1 MNLDKQT
8 ELKPATSKRNTFI
21 VLAIL
26 ILVAGSAAVYH
37 FKQAPDNP
45 DNPKGSVE
53 GKRGHGEGRRGKD
66 EADAPIAVAID
77 TTTQADF
84 PVYLNGLGTVTPL
97 RTVTVKARVDGQLMK
112 VAFTEGQ
119 MVKEGDLLA
128 EIDPRPYQ
136 ALLMQA
142 EGQLQRDEA
151 LLKNAQ
157 IDLVRYK
164 TLLEQDSIAAQ
175 QMVTQEALI
184 NQYKGII
191 EIDKGVV
198 ANAKLQLL
206 YTGITSPITGRLGL
220 RLVDQGNIVHASD
233 ANGLVVITQIQPISV
248 IFTLPEDRIRS
259 VMKKYR
265 KGEIMPVEA
274 FDRRGQNLLALGQL
288 SAVDN
293 QIDTTTGTV
302 KLKGQFANEDN
313 ALFPNQFVNIKM
325 HMDTLRGVTVMPTAA
340 IQRGVMGTFA
350 YVLQED
356 QTVTVRPI
364 TLGPV
369 EGEKVAVETGLK
381 PGEQVVIDG
390 ADKLREGAKV
400 KLITKESKASNDLAT
415 PAAGK
420 GNHQGKGRKKEHSE

>member
-1 MNLDKQT
+1 MSTDKQA
-8 ELKPATSKRNTFI
+8 EITSKRKIFI
-21 VLAIL
+21 VIAVLM
-26 ILVAGSAAVYH
+26 LVAVIAAVYY
-37 FKQAPDNP
+37 FKQPSENLQ
-45 DNPKGSVE
+45 NQSSKSE
-53 GKRGHGEGRRGKD
+53 GKRGNGEGRRGND
-66 EADAPIAVAID
+66 DADTAIAVAID
-77 TTTQADF
+77 ITTQADF
-84 PVYLNGLGTVTPL
+84 PVYLNGLGTVIPL

-112 VAFTEGQ
+112 VLFTEGQ

-184 NQYKGII
+184 NQDKGII
-191 EIDKGVV
+191 EIDRGLV
-198 ANAKLQLL
+198 ANAKLQLS
-206 YTGITSPITGRLGL
+206 YTRITSPITGRLGL
-220 RLVDQGNIVHASD
+220 RLVDQGNMVHDND

-248 IFTLPEDRIRS
+248 IFTLPEDRISS

-265 KGEIMPVEA
+265 AGEVMPVEA

-293 QIDTTTGTV
+293 QIDITTGTV
-302 KLKGQFANEDN
+302 KLKGQFANDDN
-313 ALFPNQFVNIKM
+313 ALFSNQFVNIKM

-340 IQRGVMGTFA
+340 IQRGIMGTFA
-350 YVLQED
+350 YVVQDD
-356 QTVTVRPI
+356 QTVTVRAI

-381 PGEQVVIDG
+381 PGEQVVVDG
-390 ADKLREGAKV
+390 ADKLREGIKV
-400 KLITKESKASNDLAT
+400 KLITKESKATAELAI
-415 PAAGK
+415 PATGK
-420 GNHQGKGRKKEHSE
+420 GNHQGKNKKKDHSE

>member
-1 MNLDKQT
+1 MSPDKQP
-8 ELKPATSKRNTFI
+8 ELSSTTSKRKTFI
-21 VLAIL
+21 VVGIL
-26 ILVAGSAAVYH
+26 ILVAVIAAIYH
-37 FKQAPDNP
+37 FKQDSEHPNKQNSNA
-45 DNPKGSVE
+45 E
-53 GKRGHGEGRRGKD
+53 GKRGND
-66 EADAPIAVAID
+66 DFDTPIAVAIE

-142 EGQLQRDEA
+142 QGQLQRDEA
-151 LLKNAQ
+151 LLKNAE

-175 QMVTQEALI
+175 QTVTQEALI
-184 NQYKGII
+184 NQDKGII
-191 EIDKGVV
+191 EIDRGVV
-198 ANAKLQLL
+198 ENAKLQLL
-206 YTGITSPITGRLGL
+206 YTRITSPISGRLGL
-220 RLVDQGNIVHASD
+220 RLLDQGNIVHAND
-233 ANGLVVITQIQPISV
+233 TNGLVVITQIQPISV

-265 KGEIMPVEA
+265 SGETIPVAA
-274 FDRRGQNLLALGQL
+274 FDRRGQNLLAQGQL
-288 SAVDN
+288 WAVDN

-302 KLKGQFANEDN
+302 KLKGQFANDDN
-313 ALFPNQFVNIKM
+313 ALFSNQFVNIKM
-325 HMDTLRGVTVMPTAA
+325 HMDTLRGVTIMPAAA
-340 IQRGVMGTFA
+340 IQRGIMGTFV
-350 YVLQED
+350 YVVHDD
-356 QTVTVRPI
+356 QTVSVRAI

-369 EGEKVAVETGLK
+369 EGEKVAVESGLN

-390 ADKLREGAKV
+390 ADRLREGIKV
-400 KLITKESKASNDLAT
+400 KIITRESKTASDIAV
-415 PAAGK
+415 PIAGNLKNKK
-420 GNHQGKGRKKEHSE
+420 GS

>member
-1 MNLDKQT
+1 MSLDKQP
-8 ELKPATSKRNTFI
+8 ELTSVKSKRKTYIFTG
-21 VLAIL
+21 IL
-26 ILVAGSAAVYH
+26 ILVAVIAAVYY
-37 FKQAPDNP
+37 FTPASESPDQQS
-45 DNPKGSVE
+45 PKSEGKRDHGE
-53 GKRGHGEGRRGKD
+53 GKRGKG
-66 EADAPIAVAID
+66 EADVPIAVAIE

-84 PVYLNGLGTVTPL
+84 PVYLTGLGTVTPL

-112 VAFTEGQ
+112 VVFTEGQ

-184 NQYKGII
+184 NQDKGII
-191 EIDKGVV
+191 EIDRGLV
-198 ANAKLQLL
+198 ANARLQLL
-206 YTGITSPITGRLGL
+206 YTRITSPITGRLGL
-220 RLVDQGNIVHASD
+220 RLVDQGNMVHAND

-248 IFTLPEDRIRS
+248 IFTLPEDRIRA

-265 KGEIMPVEA
+265 AGEVMPVEA

-302 KLKGQFANEDN
+302 KLKGQFANDDN
-313 ALFPNQFVNIKM
+313 ALFSNQFVNIKM

-340 IQRGVMGTFA
+340 IQRGIMGTFA
-350 YVLQED
+350 YVVQED
-356 QTVTVRPI
+356 QTVTVRAI
-364 TLGPV
+364 SLGPV

-381 PGEQVVIDG
+381 PGEQVVVDG
-390 ADKLREGAKV
+390 ADKLREGIKV
-400 KLITKESKASNDLAT
+400 KLITKESKATTELAT

-420 GNHQGKGRKKEHSE
+420 GNHQGKNKKKDHSE

>member
-1 MNLDKQT
+1 MSPDKQT
-8 ELKPATSKRNTFI
+8 ELTPAKSKRNTFI

-26 ILVAGSAAVYH
+26 ILVAVSAAVYH
-37 FKQAPDNP
+37 YKQPSENLE
-45 DNPKGSVE
+45 NQSSNHE
-53 GKRGHGEGRRGKD
+53 GKRGHGDGGRGK
-66 EADAPIAVAID
+66 EGADTPIAVAID

-84 PVYLNGLGTVTPL
+84 PVYLNGLGTVIPL
-97 RTVTVKARVDGQLMK
+97 RTVMVKARVDGQLMK

-184 NQYKGII
+184 NQDKGII
-191 EIDKGVV
+191 EIDRGLV
-198 ANAKLQLL
+198 ANARLQLL
-206 YTGITSPITGRLGL
+206 YTRITSPITGRLGL

-265 KGEIMPVEA
+265 AGDVMPVEA
-274 FDRRGQNLLALGQL
+274 FDRRGQSLLALGQL
-288 SAVDN
+288 WAVDN

-302 KLKGQFANEDN
+302 KLKGQFANDDN
-313 ALFPNQFVNIKM
+313 ALFSNQFVNIKM
-325 HMDTLRGVTVMPTAA
+325 HMDTLRGVTVMPTSA
-340 IQRGVMGTFA
+340 IQRGIMGTFV
-350 YVLQED
+350 YVVQED
-356 QTVTVRPI
+356 QTVTVRSI

-369 EGEKVAVETGLK
+369 EGEKVAVEAGLK

-390 ADKLREGAKV
+390 ADKLREGMKV
-400 KLITKESKASNDLAT
+400 KLITQESKASNEIAT
-415 PAAGK
+415 PAPSKLTGK
-420 GNHQGKGRKKEHSE
+420 GKNRKKDSSE

>member
-1 MNLDKQT
+1 MSPDKQT
-8 ELKPATSKRNTFI
+8 ELTPAKSKRNTFI

-26 ILVAGSAAVYH
+26 ILVAVSAAVYH
-37 FKQAPDNP
+37 YKQPSENLE
-45 DNPKGSVE
+45 NQSSNHE
-53 GKRGHGEGRRGKD
+53 GKRGHGDGGRGK
-66 EADAPIAVAID
+66 EGADTPIAVAID

-84 PVYLNGLGTVTPL
+84 PVYLNGLGTVIPL
-97 RTVTVKARVDGQLMK
+97 RTVMVKARVDGQLMK

-184 NQYKGII
+184 NQDKGII
-191 EIDKGVV
+191 EIDRGLV
-198 ANAKLQLL
+198 ANARLQLL
-206 YTGITSPITGRLGL
+206 YTRITSPITGRLGL

-265 KGEIMPVEA
+265 AGDVMPVEA
-274 FDRRGQNLLALGQL
+274 FDRRGQSLLALGQL
-288 SAVDN
+288 WAVDN

-302 KLKGQFANEDN
+302 KLKGQFANDDN
-313 ALFPNQFVNIKM
+313 ALFSNQFVNIKM
-325 HMDTLRGVTVMPTAA
+325 HMDTLRGVTVMPTSA
-340 IQRGVMGTFA
+340 IQRGIMGTFV
-350 YVLQED
+350 YVVQED

-369 EGEKVAVETGLK
+369 EGEKVAVEAGLK

-390 ADKLREGAKV
+390 ADKLREGMRV
-400 KLITKESKASNDLAT
+400 KLITQESKASNDIAT
-415 PAAGK
+415 PAPSKLTGK
-420 GNHQGKGRKKEHSE
+420 GNNRKKGSSE

>member
-1 MNLDKQT
+1 MSLDKQA
-8 ELKPATSKRNTFI
+8 ELTPTKSKRKTLI
-21 VLAIL
+21 IIGLM
-26 ILVAGSAAVYH
+26 ILVAIIAAVYH
-37 FKQAPDNP
+37 YKPASEHPDNSKASTEGKHA
-45 DNPKGSVE
+45 NPE
-53 GKRGHGEGRRGKD
+53 GKRGRGEG
-66 EADAPIAVAID
+66 DAPIAVAIE

-97 RTVTVKARVDGQLMK
+97 RTVTVKARVDGQLIK

-184 NQYKGII
+184 NQDKGII
-191 EIDKGVV
+191 EIDRGLV
-198 ANAKLQLL
+198 ANARLQLS
-206 YTGITSPITGRLGL
+206 YTRITSPITGRLGL

-248 IFTLPEDRIRS
+248 VFTLPEDRIRS

-265 KGEIMPVEA
+265 SGEILPVEA
-274 FDRRGQNLLALGQL
+274 FDRRGQNLLAQGQL
-288 SAVDN
+288 WAVDN

-302 KLKGQFANEDN
+302 KLKGQFANDDN
-313 ALFPNQFVNIKM
+313 ALFSNQFVNIKM
-325 HMDTLRGVTVMPTAA
+325 QMDTLHGVTVMPSAA
-340 IQRGVMGTFA
+340 IQRGVTGTFA
-350 YVLQED
+350 YVVQED
-356 QTVTVRPI
+356 QTVSVRPI

-369 EGEKVAVETGLK
+369 EGEKVAIETGLK

-390 ADKLREGAKV
+390 ADKLREGTKV
-400 KLITKESKASNDLAT
+400 KLITQESKASKEQLT
-415 PAAGK
+415 PVAGK
-420 GNHQGKGRKKEHSE
+420 GSHQGKGRKKDHSE

>member
-1 MNLDKQT
+1 MNLDKQA
-8 ELKPATSKRNTFI
+8 ELTPAKSKRNTYI

-26 ILVAGSAAVYH
+26 MLVAVSAAVYH
-37 FKQAPDNP
+37 FKQPSDNP

-53 GKRGHGEGRRGKD
+53 GKRGHGEGRQGKD
-66 EADAPIAVAID
+66 EAGATIAVAID

-191 EIDKGVV
+191 EIDLGLV

-206 YTGITSPITGRLGL
+206 YTRITSPITGRLGL
-220 RLVDQGNIVHASD
+220 RLVDQGNIVNASD

-265 KGEIMPVEA
+265 SGDVMPVEA

-288 SAVDN
+288 WAVDN

-302 KLKGQFANEDN
+302 KLKGQFANEDH
-313 ALFPNQFVNIKM
+313 ALFANQFVNIKM

-350 YVLQED
+350 YVVQED
-356 QTVTVRPI
+356 QTVTVRSI

-390 ADKLREGAKV
+390 ADKLREGTKV

-415 PAAGK
+415 PAPGK

>member
-1 MNLDKQT
+1 MSPDKHA
-8 ELKPATSKRNTFI
+8 ELTPVTSKHKTFI
-21 VLAIL
+21 VIAVL
-26 ILVAGSAAVYH
+26 ILVAVIAAVYH
-37 FKQAPDNP
+37 FKQPAENLDNQGW
-45 DNPKGSVE
+45 KGE
-53 GKRGHGEGRRGKD
+53 GKRGNSEGRRGKD
-66 EADAPIAVAID
+66 DADTPIAVAIE

-184 NQYKGII
+184 NQDKGII
-191 EIDKGVV
+191 EIDGGLV
-198 ANAKLQLL
+198 ANARLQLL
-206 YTGITSPITGRLGL
+206 YTRITSPITGRLGL
-220 RLVDQGNIVHASD
+220 RLVDQGNMVHASD

-259 VMKKYR
+259 VMQKYR
-265 KGEIMPVEA
+265 AGDVMPVEA
-274 FDRRGQNLLALGQL
+274 FDRRGQNLLALGKL
-288 SAVDN
+288 WAVDN

-302 KLKGQFANEDN
+302 KLKGQFANDDN
-313 ALFPNQFVNIKM
+313 ALFSNQFVNIKM

-340 IQRGVMGTFA
+340 IQRGVMGIFV
-350 YVLQED
+350 YVVQED
-356 QTVTVRPI
+356 QTVSVRPI

-369 EGEKVAVETGLK
+369 EGEKVAVEAGLK
-381 PGEQVVIDG
+381 SGEQVVIDG
-390 ADKLREGAKV
+390 ADKLREGMRV
-400 KLITKESKASNDLAT
+400 KLITQESKASNDIAT
-415 PAAGK
+415 PAPSKLTGK
-420 GNHQGKGRKKEHSE
+420 GKNRKKDSSE

>member
-1 MNLDKQT
+1 MSPDKHA
-8 ELKPATSKRNTFI
+8 ELTPVTSKRKTFI
-21 VLAIL
+21 VIAVLM
-26 ILVAGSAAVYH
+26 LVAVIAAVYH
-37 FKQAPDNP
+37 FKQPTENLDSQ
-45 DNPKGSVE
+45 GSKAE
-53 GKRGHGEGRRGKD
+53 GKRGNGEGRRGKD
-66 EADAPIAVAID
+66 DAATPIAVAIE

-112 VAFTEGQ
+112 VAFIEGQ

-184 NQYKGII
+184 NQDKGII
-191 EIDKGVV
+191 EIDRGLV
-198 ANAKLQLL
+198 ANARLQLL
-206 YTGITSPITGRLGL
+206 YTRITSPITGRLGL

-265 KGEIMPVEA
+265 AGEVMPVEA
-274 FDRRGQNLLALGQL
+274 FDRRGQSMLALGQL
-288 SAVDN
+288 WAVDN

-302 KLKGQFANEDN
+302 KLKGQFANDDN
-313 ALFPNQFVNIKM
+313 ALFSNQFVNIKM
-325 HMDTLRGVTVMPTAA
+325 HMDTLRGVTVMPTSA
-340 IQRGVMGTFA
+340 IQRGIMGTFV
-350 YVLQED
+350 YVVQED

-369 EGEKVAVETGLK
+369 EGEKVAVEAGLK

-390 ADKLREGAKV
+390 ADKLREGMKV
-400 KLITKESKASNDLAT
+400 KLITQESKVSKDITT
-415 PAAGK
+415 PAPSKLTGK
-420 GNHQGKGRKKEHSE
+420 GNNRKKDSSE